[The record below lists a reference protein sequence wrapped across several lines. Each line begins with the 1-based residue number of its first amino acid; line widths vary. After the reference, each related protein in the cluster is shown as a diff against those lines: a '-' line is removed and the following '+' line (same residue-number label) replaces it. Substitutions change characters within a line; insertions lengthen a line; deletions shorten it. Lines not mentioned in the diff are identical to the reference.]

1 MEEVDGLSLL
11 LVGCVV
17 MGIVNIWFLAQ
28 VEIMRSRRIMALVV
42 DDMLCALSGVRD
54 RRVPRLY
61 LVNRTRYDV
70 CCHAQQGWWVHLKE
84 FAL

>member
-1 MEEVDGLSLL
+1 
-11 LVGCVV
+11 
-17 MGIVNIWFLAQ
+17 
-28 VEIMRSRRIMALVV
+28 MALVV

-61 LVNRTRYDV
+61 LVNRNRYDV